1 MRSLRSSDWAEIR
14 MMDAKGQELKT
25 LPDRKNAGYF
35 EVTLPAALFK
45 GKREKQKPHVELDR
59 LHSVING

>member
-1 MRSLRSSDWAEIR
+1 